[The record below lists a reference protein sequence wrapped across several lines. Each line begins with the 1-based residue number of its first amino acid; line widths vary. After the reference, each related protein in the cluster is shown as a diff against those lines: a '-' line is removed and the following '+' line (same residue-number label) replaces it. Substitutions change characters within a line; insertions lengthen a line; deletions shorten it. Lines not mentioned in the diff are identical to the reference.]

1 MAVTYQLS
9 MRLTSWLV
17 QKGLLKQQE
26 YDVYVYC
33 IDSLLAKLF
42 FYSTLFAAAVW
53 FHILPQTV
61 WYYIGFTAFRYT
73 AGGYHANSDK
83 ACMVLTWAV
92 YIASMLFVQH
102 LAEGSAVWS
111 ATLAVCLVLFG
122 TATAIKHAPI
132 DHFNKPVSAARK
144 QLMRKR
150 CLRFQLLFILLTV
163 LLLAKQA
170 MLYALCLAL
179 GNGIAAAFLLFAY
192 YQKKGGKHA

>member
-1 MAVTYQLS
+1 MVVTYQLS
-9 MRLTSWLV
+9 MRLTSWFV

-33 IDSLLAKLF
+33 IDSLLAKIF
-42 FYSTLFAAAVW
+42 FYMTLFAAAVW

-61 WYYIGFTAFRYT
+61 WYYTGFTAFRYT

-83 ACMVLTWAV
+83 ACTVLTWAV
-92 YIASMLFVQH
+92 YIASMFLVQQ
-102 LAEGSAVWS
+102 LAESSAALVS
-111 ATLAVCLVLFG
+111 VLAVCLILFG

-144 QLMRKR
+144 LVMRKR
-150 CLRFQLLFILLTV
+150 CLRFQLVFVLLTV
-163 LLLAKQA
+163 FLAAKQA
-170 MLYALCLAL
+170 AVYALCLAF

-192 YQKKGGKHA
+192 YQKKGGNHA

>member
-1 MAVTYQLS
+1 MTYQLS
-9 MRLTSWLV
+9 VRLTSWFV
-17 QKGLLKQQE
+17 RKGLLQPKD

-42 FYSTLFAAAVW
+42 FYSALFAAAMW

-73 AGGYHANSDK
+73 AGGYHAHSDT

-92 YIASMLFVQH
+92 YIASMLFVQW
-102 LAEGSAVWS
+102 LVEGSAVYS
-111 ATLAVCLVLFG
+111 AVLAVCLVLFG
-122 TATAIKHAPI
+122 TVTAIKHAPI
-132 DHFNKPVSAARK
+132 DHFNKPVSDTRK
-144 QLMRKR
+144 LVMRKR
-150 CLRFQLLFILLTV
+150 CLRFQILFVLLTA

-192 YQKKGGKHA
+192 YQKKGGNHA

>member
-1 MAVTYQLS
+1 MTHQLS
-9 MRLTSWLV
+9 MRLTSWFV

-42 FYSTLFAAAVW
+42 FYMTLFAAAVW

-61 WYYIGFTAFRYT
+61 WYYMGFTAFRYT

-83 ACMVLTWAV
+83 ACTVLTWAV
-92 YIASMLFVQH
+92 YIASMFLVQH
-102 LAEGSAVWS
+102 LAEGSARWS
-111 ATLAVCLVLFG
+111 AVLAVCFVLFG

-132 DHFNKPVSAARK
+132 DHFNKPVSDARK
-144 QLMRKR
+144 LVMRKR
-150 CLRFQLLFILLTV
+150 CLRFQMLFVVLIA

-170 MLYALCLAL
+170 MLYALCLAF

-192 YQKKGGKHA
+192 YQKKGGNHA